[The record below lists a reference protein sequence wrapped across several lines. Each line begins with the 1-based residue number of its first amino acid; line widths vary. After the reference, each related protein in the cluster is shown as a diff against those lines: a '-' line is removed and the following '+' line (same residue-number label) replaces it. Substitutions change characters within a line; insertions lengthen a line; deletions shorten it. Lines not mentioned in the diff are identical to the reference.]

1 MALVQM
7 PQPLLN
13 PQTIALCERLSIDD
27 PLSLLLSNK
36 QRALASPR
44 VSLATPPSVNDSELN
59 ITMETSKLS
68 TNTDEVIVTFFACA
82 YLVTDV

>member
-1 MALVQM
+1 M

-13 PQTIALCERLSIDD
+13 PQTTALCEKLSVDD

-44 VSLATPPSVNDSELN
+44 VTLSTSPTINDSELN

-68 TNTDEVIVTFFACA
+68 TNPDEVRIIVF
-82 YLVTDV
+82 LVAIIWKCQMW